1 MSDLRYQDV
10 IRILDLV
17 RAAEGVDVDLAMGDL
32 RLRVVRRGS
41 GRVDP
46 PAAKPPVASAPAAPA
61 PVAAPAAAPVAKA
74 AAPDLAGATP
84 VTAPMGGMFY
94 ATPAPGKP
102 PFVTVGQQ
110 VRRGE
115 QLGIVE
121 VMKLFTPITAEAD
134 GTVAAILVE
143 NQQTVERGAVL
154 MLIRAEG

>member
-17 RAAEGVDVDLAMGDL
+17 RASDGVDVDLAMGDL

-46 PAAKPPVASAPAAPA
+46 PAAKPPVAPAPADPA
-61 PVAAPAAAPVAKA
+61 PAPAAAPVAKA

-102 PFVTVGQQ
+102 PFVTVGQK

-134 GTVAAILVE
+134 GTGAAILVE

>member
-46 PAAKPPVASAPAAPA
+46 PAAKPPVASAPAAP
-61 PVAAPAAAPVAKA
+61 APVAKA

>member
-17 RAAEGVDVDLAMGDL
+17 RAAEGVDVDLAMREL

-46 PAAKPPVASAPAAPA
+46 PAAKPPVAAAPA
-61 PVAAPAAAPVAKA
+61 DPAPAAAPTAKA

-102 PFVTVGQQ
+102 PFVTVGQK